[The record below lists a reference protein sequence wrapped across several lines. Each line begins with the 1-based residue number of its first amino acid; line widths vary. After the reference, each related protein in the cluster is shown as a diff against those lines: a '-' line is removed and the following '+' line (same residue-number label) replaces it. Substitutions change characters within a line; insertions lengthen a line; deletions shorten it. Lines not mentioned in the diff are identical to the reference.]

1 LQGNNNEEP
10 SVKSNVETLSPT
22 RVKLDVEVD
31 FQELS
36 PYIAGAYKKL
46 ASQINIPGFR
56 KGKVPAAM
64 IEQRVG
70 RAAVLDEA
78 INEALPQFYAQ
89 AAREHSLLVIGRPE
103 VDIKELKDNEK
114 LHFTVEV
121 SVRPDVT
128 LPDFSKITITVD
140 NVEVKDEDLDEQ
152 IDELRA
158 RFGTLHTVDRTTKT
172 GDFVT
177 VDLTARIDGAEIDG
191 GKAND
196 ISYEVGSNRM
206 IDGLDEAL
214 VGMSVNETKVF
225 TTQLVGQQEGEQ
237 GDVEIVVKAVK
248 ERELPP
254 VDDAFAKLASEFDT
268 IDELKKD
275 FTERLTRLKKL
286 EQGKQARDL
295 LVEKLLGDIAIE
307 VPDDLVLEEV
317 NNHLE
322 GEGRL
327 EDEVHRAEVDKE
339 VRDSVK
345 SEFLLDSLVKAEEVQ
360 ISEIELTEYLVRMS
374 QRYGMAPD
382 QFAQELQK
390 AGQITQVI
398 AEVTRAKAL
407 ASVLGRINVV
417 DKSGAKVELEEL
429 RTPAAAAAEAATSV
443 AE

>member
-1 LQGNNNEEP
+1 M
-10 SVKSNVETLSPT
+10 KSTVETLSPT
-22 RVKLDVEVD
+22 RVKLSVEVA
-31 FQELS
+31 FEELS
-36 PYIAGAYKKL
+36 PYIAEAFKKL
-46 ASQINIPGFR
+46 ASQINVPGFR

-64 IEQRVG
+64 VEQRVG
-70 RAAVLDEA
+70 RPAILDEA
-78 INEALPQFYAQ
+78 INAALPEFYGQ
-89 AAREHSLLVIGRPE
+89 AAREHELLVIGRPV
-103 VDIKELKDNEK
+103 VDIKEFKDNEK
-114 LHFTVEV
+114 LDFTVEV
-121 SVRPDVT
+121 SIRPEVT

-140 NVEVKDEDLDEQ
+140 NAEVTDEALNEQ

-158 RFGTLHTVDRTTKT
+158 RFGTLHTVERATKN

-177 VDLTARIDGAEIDG
+177 VDLTARINGEEVDG

-214 VGMSVNETKVF
+214 IGMSAGDTKTF
-225 TTQLVGQQEGEQ
+225 TTQLVGQQDGEE
-237 GDVEIVVKAVK
+237 GDVFIALKVVK

-268 IDELKKD
+268 IEELKKD

-286 EQGKQARDL
+286 EQGAQARDL
-295 LVEKLLGDIAIE
+295 LVEKLLADLTIE

-317 NNHLE
+317 NSHLE

-327 EDEVHRAEVDKE
+327 EDAVHRAEVDKE
-339 VRDSVK
+339 VRDGIK
-345 SEFLLDSLVKAEEVQ
+345 SEFLLDSIVKTEDVQ
-360 ISEIELTEYLVRMS
+360 ITEVELTDYLVRMS
-374 QRYGMAPD
+374 QRYGMGPE

-407 ASVLGRINVV
+407 ASVLGRISVV
-417 DKSGAKVELEEL
+417 DKSGAKIELEEL
-429 RTPAAAAAEAATSV
+429 RTPQAAAAEAS

>member
-1 LQGNNNEEP
+1 
-10 SVKSNVETLSPT
+10 VKSTVETLSPT
-22 RVKLDVEVD
+22 RVKLSVEVA
-31 FQELS
+31 FEELS
-36 PYIAGAYKKL
+36 PYIAEAFKKL
-46 ASQINIPGFR
+46 ASQINVPGFR

-64 IEQRVG
+64 VEQRVG
-70 RAAVLDEA
+70 RPAILDEA
-78 INEALPQFYAQ
+78 INAALPEFYGQ
-89 AAREHSLLVIGRPE
+89 AAREHELLVIGRPV
-103 VDIKELKDNEK
+103 VDIKEFKDNEK
-114 LHFTVEV
+114 LDFTVEV
-121 SVRPDVT
+121 SIRPEVT

-140 NVEVKDEDLDEQ
+140 NAEVTDEALNEQ

-158 RFGTLHTVDRTTKT
+158 RFGTLHTVERATKN

-177 VDLTARIDGAEIDG
+177 VDLTARINGEEVDG

-214 VGMSVNETKVF
+214 IGMSAGDTKTF
-225 TTQLVGQQEGEQ
+225 TTQLVGQQDGEE
-237 GDVEIVVKAVK
+237 GDVFIALKVVK

-268 IDELKKD
+268 IEELKKD
-275 FTERLTRLKKL
+275 FTDRLLRLKKL
-286 EQGKQARDL
+286 EQGAQARDL
-295 LVEKLLGDIAIE
+295 LVEKLLADLTIE

-317 NNHLE
+317 NSHLE

-327 EDEVHRAEVDKE
+327 EDAVHRAEVDKE
-339 VRDSVK
+339 VRDGIK
-345 SEFLLDSLVKAEEVQ
+345 SEFLLDSIVKTEDVQ
-360 ISEIELTEYLVRMS
+360 ITEVELTDYLVRMS
-374 QRYGMAPD
+374 QRYGMGPE

-407 ASVLGRINVV
+407 ASVLGRIAVV
-417 DKSGAKVELEEL
+417 DKSGAKIELEEL
-429 RTPAAAAAEAATSV
+429 RTPQAAAAEAS

>member
-1 LQGNNNEEP
+1 M
-10 SVKSNVETLSPT
+10 KSTVETLSPT
-22 RVKLDVEVD
+22 RVKLSVEVA
-31 FQELS
+31 FEELS
-36 PYIAGAYKKL
+36 PYIAESFKKL
-46 ASQINIPGFR
+46 ASQINVPGFR

-64 IEQRVG
+64 VEQRVG

-78 INEALPQFYAQ
+78 INAALPEFYGQ
-89 AAREHSLLVIGRPE
+89 AAREHELLVIGRPV
-103 VDIKELKDNEK
+103 VDIKEFKDNEK
-114 LHFTVEV
+114 LEFTVEV
-121 SVRPDVT
+121 SIRPEVT

-140 NVEVKDEDLDEQ
+140 NAEVTDEALNEQ

-158 RFGTLHTVDRTTKT
+158 RFGTLHTVERATKN

-177 VDLTARIDGAEIDG
+177 VDLTARINGEEVDG

-214 VGMSVNETKVF
+214 IGMSAGDTKTF
-225 TTQLVGQQEGEQ
+225 TTQLVGQQDGEE
-237 GDVEIVVKAVK
+237 GDVFIALKVVK

-268 IDELKKD
+268 IEDLKKD
-275 FTERLTRLKKL
+275 FTERLLRLKKL
-286 EQGKQARDL
+286 EQGAQARDL
-295 LVEKLLGDIAIE
+295 LVEKLLADLTIE

-317 NNHLE
+317 NSHLE
-322 GEGRL
+322 GEGRM
-327 EDEVHRAEVDKE
+327 EDAVHRAEVDKE
-339 VRDSVK
+339 VRDGIK
-345 SEFLLDSLVKAEEVQ
+345 SEFLLDSIVKTEDVQ
-360 ISEIELTEYLVRMS
+360 ITEIELTDYLVRMS
-374 QRYGMAPD
+374 QRYGMGPE

-407 ASVLGRINVV
+407 ASVLGRISVV
-417 DKSGAKVELEEL
+417 DKSGAKIELEEL
-429 RTPAAAAAEAATSV
+429 RTPQAAAAEAS

>member
-1 LQGNNNEEP
+1 M
-10 SVKSNVETLSPT
+10 KSTVETLSPT
-22 RVKLDVEVD
+22 RVKLSVEVA
-31 FQELS
+31 FEELS
-36 PYIAGAYKKL
+36 PYIAESFKKL
-46 ASQINIPGFR
+46 ASQINVPGFR

-64 IEQRVG
+64 VEQRVG

-78 INEALPQFYAQ
+78 INAALPEFYGQ
-89 AAREHSLLVIGRPE
+89 AAREHTLLVIGRPV
-103 VDIKELKDNEK
+103 VDIKEFKDNEK
-114 LHFTVEV
+114 LEFTVEV
-121 SVRPDVT
+121 SIRPEVT

-140 NVEVKDEDLDEQ
+140 NAEVTDEALNEQ

-158 RFGTLHTVDRTTKT
+158 RFGTLHTVERATKN

-177 VDLTARIDGAEIDG
+177 VDLTARINGEEVDG

-214 VGMSVNETKVF
+214 IGMSAGDTKTF
-225 TTQLVGQQEGEQ
+225 TTQLVGQQDGEE
-237 GDVEIVVKAVK
+237 GDVFIALKVVK

-268 IDELKKD
+268 IEELKKD
-275 FTERLTRLKKL
+275 FSERLLRLKKL
-286 EQGKQARDL
+286 EQGAQARDL
-295 LVEKLLGDIAIE
+295 LVEKLLADLTIE

-317 NNHLE
+317 NSHLE

-327 EDEVHRAEVDKE
+327 EDAVHRAEVDKE
-339 VRDSVK
+339 VRDGIK
-345 SEFLLDSLVKAEEVQ
+345 SEFLLDSIVKAEDVQ
-360 ISEIELTEYLVRMS
+360 ITEIELTDYLVRMS
-374 QRYGMAPD
+374 QRYGMAPE

-390 AGQITQVI
+390 AGQITQVV

-407 ASVLGRINVV
+407 ASVLGRISVV
-417 DKSGAKVELEEL
+417 DKSGAKIELEEL
-429 RTPAAAAAEAATSV
+429 RTPQAAAAEAS

>member
-1 LQGNNNEEP
+1 M
-10 SVKSNVETLSPT
+10 KSTVETLSPT
-22 RVKLDVEVD
+22 RVKLSVEVP
-31 FQELS
+31 FEELS
-36 PYIAGAYKKL
+36 PYIADAFKKL
-46 ASQINIPGFR
+46 ASQINVPGFR

-64 IEQRVG
+64 VEQRVG

-78 INEALPQFYAQ
+78 INSALPEFYGQ
-89 AAREHSLLVIGRPE
+89 AAREKELLVIGRPV
-103 VDIKELKDNEK
+103 VDIKEFKDNEK
-114 LHFTVEV
+114 LEFTVEV
-121 SVRPDVT
+121 SIRPEVT

-140 NVEVKDEDLDEQ
+140 NAEVTDEALNEQ

-158 RFGTLHTVDRTTKT
+158 RFGTLHTVERATKN

-177 VDLTARIDGAEIDG
+177 VDLTARINGEEVDG

-214 VGMSVNETKVF
+214 IGMSAGDTKTF
-225 TTQLVGQQEGEQ
+225 TTQLVGQQEGEN
-237 GDVEIVVKAVK
+237 GDVFIALKVVK

-254 VDDAFAKLASEFDT
+254 VDDAFAKLASEFDS

-275 FTERLTRLKKL
+275 FTERLLRLKKL
-286 EQGKQARDL
+286 EQGAQARDL
-295 LVEKLLGDIAIE
+295 LVEKLLADLTIE

-317 NNHLE
+317 NSHLE

-327 EDEVHRAEVDKE
+327 EDAVHRAEVDKE
-339 VRDSVK
+339 VRDGIK
-345 SEFLLDSLVKAEEVQ
+345 SEFLLDSIVKAEDVQ
-360 ISEIELTEYLVRMS
+360 ITEVELTDYLVRMS
-374 QRYGMAPD
+374 QRYGMGPE

-407 ASVLGRINVV
+407 ASVLGRITVV

-429 RTPAAAAAEAATSV
+429 RTPQAAAAEAS